1 MKDNA
6 IRIVKDAHK
15 NGSPESS
22 GEPFFLIVSAAMDSP
37 HNKEEYDSFPV
48 LYIHQRRLF
57 DETIGKRQ
65 FPKKRVPM
73 LALGFPREQQQL
85 AQRHMQREPSSLL
98 MDFRASTYMM

>member
-1 MKDNA
+1 MKK
-6 IRIVKDAHK
+6 IVFISSEGVPFIKTGGLADVV
-15 NGSPESS
+15 GSLPKC
-22 GEPFFLIVSAAMDSP
+22 F
-37 HNKEEYDSFPV
+37 NKEEYDSFPV